1 MTFTEPVL
9 AALIVQLLT
18 RHGMSASNARIVAVS
33 IVAAERDGV
42 RSHGLLRLEGYVDTL
57 RSGWVN
63 GEAVP
68 RVTDVAPSL
77 ILTDAANGFAQV
89 ALAASDSLLRQKVRA
104 TGLAALS
111 IHNSHHFA
119 ALWPDIEPFAASGL
133 VALTMVNARSRIV
146 VWGARQK
153 VLGTNPMAFAI
164 PRRDSPPMIWD
175 QASSR
180 RAQGDVLLALRTG
193 KPVDPAVGLDAD
205 GQPTTDPTAILEGGA
220 LLPFGEHK
228 GSSIA
233 LMVEVLAA
241 AFTGGRFGFENHS
254 ADFPGAQTSNAGQ
267 FLLLA
272 DPARSA
278 GSSFGSR
285 IETLIARLRAA
296 GSERL
301 PSDAR
306 YVRREKA
313 RQDGI
318 EISDSAYDRIQQL
331 ISD

>member
-1 MTFTEPVL
+1 VIFTEDAL
-9 AALIVQLLT
+9 AALIVRVLA
-18 RHGMSASNARIVAVS
+18 RHGMSEPNARILAVS
-33 IVAAERDGV
+33 IVAAERDGAH
-42 RSHGLLRLEGYVDTL
+42 SHGLHRLDGYVDTL
-57 RSGWVN
+57 RSGWVD
-63 GEAVP
+63 GGAVP
-68 RVTDVAPSL
+68 HVSDVAPSL
-77 ILTDAANGFAQV
+77 VLTDAANGFAQV
-89 ALAASDSLLRQKVRA
+89 ALAASDSLLRQKVKA

-119 ALWPDIEPFAASGL
+119 ALWPDIEPFAANGF
-133 VALTMVNARSRIV
+133 VALTMVNSRSRIV

-180 RAQGDVLLALRTG
+180 RAQGDILLARRTG
-193 KPVDPAVGLDAD
+193 KPVDPGVGLDPN
-205 GQPTTDPTAILEGGA
+205 GQPTTDPAAILDGGA
-220 LLPFGEHK
+220 FLPFGEHK

-241 AFTGGRFGFENHS
+241 AFTGGRFGFEDRS
-254 ADFPGAQTSNAGQ
+254 ASFHGAQTSNAGQ

-278 GSSFGSR
+278 GASFFER
-285 IETLIARLRAA
+285 IEALIARLRAA

-306 YVRREKA
+306 YARRETA
-313 RQDGI
+313 RQNGI
-318 EISDSAYDRIQQL
+318 EISDRAYDRIQQL
-331 ISD
+331 LSN